1 MNRFSRWINDH
12 LGEIVYGGIDG
23 CVTTFAVVAGAEG
36 AGLSS
41 SIVII
46 LGFANLIA
54 DGFSM
59 SVGAYLSSKSEK
71 QRYHKEKRKEYREIE
86 EVPEDEIEEVREIF
100 TDLGFE
106 GKLLEDVVLKITEN
120 EDRWVDVMMKHEL
133 EMIEEKKASSLIGLS
148 TFVSFITF
156 GVIPLLTY
164 VYAMAWEVEMDRFL
178 ISSLLTALAF
188 VAIGWMKSFVTK
200 TSRVQGVLETL
211 GLGALAALLA
221 FFAGDILEQILL
233 T

>member
-1 MNRFSRWINDH
+1 MPLRRWINDH

-46 LGFANLIA
+46 LGCANLIA

-71 QRYHKEKRKEYREIE
+71 QRFHKERRKEYQEIQ
-86 EVPEDEIEEVREIF
+86 EVPETEVQEVREIF
-100 TDLGFE
+100 TELGFK
-106 GKLLEDVVLKITEN
+106 GKLLEDVVDKITEN

-133 EMIEEKKASSLIGLS
+133 EMIEEKKAPSLIGLS
-148 TFVSFITF
+148 TFGSFLFF
-156 GVIPLLTY
+156 GLIPLLTY
-164 VYAMAWEVEMDRFL
+164 IYAVVQEVDFNRFL
-178 ISSLLTALAF
+178 LSALLTAAAF
-188 VAIGWMKSFVTK
+188 IFIGWMKSSVTK
-200 TSRVQGVLETL
+200 TSHIQSILETL

-221 FFAGDILEQILL
+221 YFAGDILEQVLL
-233 T
+233 G

>member
-1 MNRFSRWINDH
+1 MTPLRKWINDH

-46 LGFANLIA
+46 LGCANLIA

-71 QRYHKEKRKEYREIE
+71 QRFHKERRKEYQEIQD
-86 EVPEDEIEEVREIF
+86 VPETEVQEVREIF
-100 TDLGFE
+100 TELGFK
-106 GKLLEDVVLKITEN
+106 GRLLEDVVDKITEN

-133 EMIEEKKASSLIGLS
+133 EMIEEKKAPSLIGLS
-148 TFVSFITF
+148 TFGSFVFF
-156 GVIPLLTY
+156 GLIPLLTY
-164 VYAMAWEVEMDRFL
+164 IYAVVEEVEFNRFL
-178 ISSLLTALAF
+178 LSALLTAVAF
-188 VAIGWMKSFVTK
+188 IFIGWMKSSVTK
-200 TSRVQGVLETL
+200 TSHIQSILETL

-221 FFAGDILEQILL
+221 YFAGDILEQVLL
-233 T
+233 G